1 MLSAHP
7 QVSVNGILR
16 SVRKTDENENQVQI
30 QTEKSN

>member
-1 MLSAHP
+1 MLSVHP

-16 SVRKTDENENQVQI
+16 SVRKTDENQVQI